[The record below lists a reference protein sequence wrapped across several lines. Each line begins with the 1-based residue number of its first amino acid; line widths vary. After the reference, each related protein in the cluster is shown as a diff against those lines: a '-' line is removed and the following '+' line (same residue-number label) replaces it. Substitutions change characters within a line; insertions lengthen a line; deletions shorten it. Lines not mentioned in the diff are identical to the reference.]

1 MTMAPSIG
9 GGTGAAAGTGTWSVA
24 APGRTTSSAGA
35 PDRPR
40 ASSST
45 LDAVEDLRR
54 DVAATAFP
62 LPLAGVDE
70 AEARRVALLDQL
82 DDHLLPR
89 LRELSAPAVV
99 VVAGS
104 TGAGK
109 STIVNSVVGT
119 EVSPAGVLRPTTRR
133 PVLVHHPADADLL
146 ADHPLHDAVDVVGD
160 AAVPRGIALVDAP
173 DLDSLVASNR
183 ATAHRLLE
191 AADLWLFVT
200 TAARYGDALPWQ
212 VLDQAAGRGT
222 SVAMVL
228 NRVPADALV
237 TVRTELMARL
247 RDRGMAAVPLFLVRD
262 LGPHEGPLPAAA
274 VAPMRRWLA
283 TVSGPD
289 RARAVIARTQ
299 RGALA
304 ALRPW
309 VEELAEAVQAQ
320 VDAAEALAALVAATV
335 ARTAD
340 VAADAA
346 AQGAVVAGPVRSRW
360 SAAEARGL
368 LGRRVPRRR
377 RTDRDAEL
385 TALADDVVSSLE
397 VVLAQAR
404 TAGRAAVRSAVAASD
419 LPGAAGLVDA
429 LDALGA
435 GAASGV
441 IGVVPHTG
449 ADAVPAGT
457 TAHAAPT
464 GGPGASA
471 DADGVEAGTPSPRDA
486 ARAWAA
492 LADGTAQAREARDAL
507 ARRHGP
513 AAAGVLLAAAAG
525 LEPAAARCAEVGRG
539 AAAALVAALREG
551 LTASVREQVAAGA
564 APASAL
570 LGSADLAP
578 DAASRLRLRGAVLKA
593 VR

>member
-1 MTMAPSIG
+1 MAPSTG
-9 GGTGAAAGTGTWSVA
+9 GVLTGPRGTGSFRAAST
-24 APGRTTSSAGA
+24 

-54 DVAATAFP
+54 DVAATSFP
-62 LPLAGVDE
+62 LPLPGVDE

-109 STIVNSVVGT
+109 STIVNSVVGS

-146 ADHPLHDAVDVVGD
+146 ADHPLRDVVDVVGSD
-160 AAVPRGIALVDAP
+160 AVPRGIALVDAP

-212 VLDQAAGRGT
+212 VLDDAAGRGT

-247 RDRGMAAVPLFLVRD
+247 RDRGMGAVPLFLVRD
-262 LGPHEGPLPAAA
+262 LGPHEGPLPPAA

-309 VEELAEAVQAQ
+309 VDELAEAVQAQ
-320 VDAAEALAALVAATV
+320 VDAADALGRLVRATV
-335 ARTAD
+335 SRTAD
-340 VAADAA
+340 AAADAA

-368 LGRRVPRRR
+368 LARRVPRRR
-377 RTDRDAEL
+377 RADRDAEL
-385 TALADDVVSSLE
+385 AALADDVLASLE

-404 TAGRAAVRSAVAASD
+404 TAGRAAVRGAVAASD
-419 LPGAAGLVDA
+419 LPGAQGLVDA
-429 LDALGA
+429 LDALGHD
-435 GAASGV
+435 AASGV
-441 IGVVPHTG
+441 IGVVPH
-449 ADAVPAGT
+449 
-457 TAHAAPT
+457 
-464 GGPGASA
+464 A
-471 DADGVEAGTPSPRDA
+471 DADVVDTGTASPHDAALAWA
-486 ARAWAA
+486 ARADGSPQ
-492 LADGTAQAREARDAL
+492 ADEARDAL
-507 ARRHGP
+507 ARRLGP
-513 AAAGVLLAAAAG
+513 AAAGVLLAGAAG
-525 LEPAAARCAEVGRG
+525 LEPAAARCADAGRG
-539 AAAALVAALREG
+539 AAGALVAALREE
-551 LTASVREQVAAGA
+551 LTEAVRQQVVAGA

-570 LGSADLAP
+570 LGSADLAS